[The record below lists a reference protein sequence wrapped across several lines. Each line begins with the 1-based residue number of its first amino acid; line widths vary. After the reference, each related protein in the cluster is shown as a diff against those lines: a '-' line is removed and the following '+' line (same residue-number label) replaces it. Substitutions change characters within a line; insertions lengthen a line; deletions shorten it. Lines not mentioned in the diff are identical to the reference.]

1 MGLIIDKYDK
11 ENLIDHCWYES
22 STILYS
28 KCYDKKNDYKDLDV
42 TFKDGRTYRYFKVSV
57 QDYLLF
63 KNGGLSGDSQGKA
76 LNRYILSRVGIKNKY
91 DFEKLDKMD
100 INALEEEKKLVIEER
115 ENEKKLLLEQQK
127 KENGQKN
134 D

>member
-1 MGLIIDKYDK
+1 MALIISKYENEVDKCWYTSSNIFYS
-11 ENLIDHCWYES
+11 ECIDHKDS
-22 STILYS
+22 
-28 KCYDKKNDYKDLDV
+28 YKDLKI
-42 TFKDGRTYRYFKVSV
+42 TFKDGRTYIYKNVTV

-76 LNRYILSRVGIKNKY
+76 LNRYILARVGVKNKY

-100 INALEEEKKLVIEER
+100 INALEEEKKLIIEER

-127 KENGQKN
+127 EEDGQENG
-134 D
+134 